1 MYVREDRI
9 VNWEGKGVG
18 GRGDA
23 QPRTPFSIAVQYP
36 NWLGQQSQWGPH
48 ETVKPQNGNPP
59 FLEWHT
65 PQTRRRKVLQIRKY
79 QKPVFLYRFLDA
91 CGR

>member
-23 QPRTPFSIAVQYP
+23 QSRTPFSIAVQYP
-36 NWLGQQSQWGPH
+36 NWLGQQSRWGPH
-48 ETVKPQNGNPP
+48 ETVRPRQAAKRKSP
-59 FLEWHT
+59 FPRVAHASNKET
-65 PQTRRRKVLQIRKY
+65 KGVT
-79 QKPVFLYRFLDA
+79 D
-91 CGR
+91 